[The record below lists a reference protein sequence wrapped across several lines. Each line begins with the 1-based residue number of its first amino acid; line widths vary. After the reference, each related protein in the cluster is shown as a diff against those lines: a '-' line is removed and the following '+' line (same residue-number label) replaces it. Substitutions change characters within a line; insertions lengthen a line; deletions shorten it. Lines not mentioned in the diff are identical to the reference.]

1 MELGE
6 FHLVITPVLS
16 SPSLDILSQAG
27 ETSMDVAETGRV
39 RRSPEPSP
47 QSGEPHTSW
56 PGVPVEGLRIAAQA
70 SMVGAFLL
78 MIGAL
83 LYVAESLIAPV
94 VAAAVVS
101 TLFRT
106 LYARLSRFKIPV
118 ALYALVCVVLFAA
131 AVNII
136 LVLLAGTISDWTSR
150 GPEVVEALKAKAAIL
165 ERPLSILREIHQGL
179 NSLLGGSLGDMKVE
193 LPTAALV
200 TPVLGFLTPALG
212 ELIIFFGSLF
222 FFIYERDRQRHL
234 LVLMFQGQEARL
246 RTLKLLNDVERSL
259 TRYIGMVSVINIAM
273 GAVTAVIAYA
283 CGLPN
288 AFFLGVLAFLLNYI
302 PYVGAAGITVVLFL
316 FGVTSTPTLAS
327 ALVAP
332 ALFVAVA
339 TIEGHFITPNVV
351 TRNLTVGALT
361 TFLCLAFWTWLWGPI
376 GAFLATPIL
385 IVAVL
390 IREHARDDEVVRLP
404 GDEPPAEKHFAT
416 SRV

>member
-1 MELGE
+1 
-6 FHLVITPVLS
+6 
-16 SPSLDILSQAG
+16 
-27 ETSMDVAETGRV
+27 MDVAESARARHSAEAT
-39 RRSPEPSP
+39 PEV
-47 QSGEPHTSW
+47 
-56 PGVPVEGLRIAAQA
+56 VPAETLRTAAQV

-78 MIGAL
+78 MVGAL

-101 TLFRT
+101 TIFRT
-106 LYARLSRFKIPV
+106 LYVRISSLKIPA
-118 ALYALVCVVLFAA
+118 ALYAFICVVLFAA
-131 AVNII
+131 AINVI
-136 LVLLAGTISDWTSR
+136 LMLLGGAISDWSSR
-150 GPEVVEALKAKAAIL
+150 APEIGEALKAKAQIL
-165 ERPLSILREIHQGL
+165 DRPLAILREIHQAL
-179 NSLLGGSLGDMKVE
+179 NSLLGGSLEDVKLE

-234 LVLMFQGQEARL
+234 IVLMFQGQEARL
-246 RTLKLLNDVERSL
+246 RILKILNDVEQSL

-273 GAVTAVIAYA
+273 GAVTAAIAYA

-302 PYVGAAGITVVLFL
+302 PYVGAAAVTIVLFL
-316 FGVTSTPTLAS
+316 FGVTSTPTLATS
-327 ALVAP
+327 LIAP
-332 ALFVAVA
+332 AMFVVVA

-351 TRNLTVGALT
+351 TRKLTVGALT

-385 IVAVL
+385 IVVVL
-390 IREHARDDEVVRLP
+390 IREHAREDEVVRLP
-404 GDEPPAEKHFAT
+404 GDEAQAGKHFTT